1 MTRKT
6 IGPRAAALSPFTLS
20 PFTIGAAAAAGLL
33 AAGCGGDG
41 SGDGSPSAG
50 GDLDRGALDALI
62 AELDAPEGGGVLT
75 LTGHAEAD
83 GRFETGEGDDR
94 YAGDAAPD
102 YRPADD
108 ATNADGPYEIR
119 AFADAVHP
127 GSGDD
132 PVRAWTSIVLPEGA
146 GPGTYD
152 IVRKNDRDETNAGAA
167 VIGDGYGWSFTRVE
181 EGGRIHVGEIGDAVT
196 AAWEFTASDRD
207 GETVQ
212 VSGAVRDLPF
222 SPQAEYAYTLTV
234 NGEAGE
240 HSGRAAMY
248 SNAGRAHTLALGS
261 STLILDLPE
270 DIGGG
275 EYSIRDPRQS
285 DQDVTVTLPEHSI
298 DEAQGTLDATV
309 EDGRLSAEFTFTAT
323 GEEDIAVEGRFEQ
336 IELPG

>member
-6 IGPRAAALSPFTLS
+6 IGPRAAALSPL
-20 PFTIGAAAAAGLL
+20 TIGAVAAAALL
-33 AAGCGGDG
+33 AAGCGGEG
-41 SGDGSPSAG
+41 SGGGSGAAG
-50 GDLDRGALDALI
+50 GDLDPSALEALLSDLNV
-62 AELDAPEGGGVLT
+62 AEGGGVLT
-75 LTGHAEAD
+75 LSGRAEAD

-94 YAGDAAPD
+94 YAGNAAPD

-146 GPGTYD
+146 GPGSYEV
-152 IVRKNDRDETNAGAA
+152 VRKNDQDETNTGAA

-181 EGGRIHVGEIGDAVT
+181 EGGKIHIGEIGETVT
-196 AAWEFTASDRD
+196 AAWDFTASDRD

-212 VSGAVRDLPF
+212 VRGGVRDLPF

-234 NGEAGE
+234 DGEPGE

-248 SNAGRAHTLALGS
+248 SNEGRAHTLALGS

-275 EYSIRDPRQS
+275 EFAIRDPRQS
-285 DQDVTVTLPEHSI
+285 DQDVTVTLPEHSF

-309 EDGRLSAEFTFTAT
+309 EDGQLSGDFEFTAT
-323 GEEDIAVEGRFEQ
+323 GDDDIAVEGRFEAL
-336 IELPG
+336 ELPE